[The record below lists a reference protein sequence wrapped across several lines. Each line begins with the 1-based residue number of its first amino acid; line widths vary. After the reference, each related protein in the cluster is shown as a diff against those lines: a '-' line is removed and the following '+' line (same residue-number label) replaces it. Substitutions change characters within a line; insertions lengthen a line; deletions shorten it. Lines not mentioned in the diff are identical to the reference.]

1 MKRVL
6 AILAL
11 IGLLLALPLA
21 AVASASGDGEPAP
34 PPEQADGLQPPA
46 DGDDDGSGDEQGTT
60 GDPHDLGG
68 GFRGVPAPPSQNGLD
83 DLWWG
88 PTLELLLMMV

>member
-1 MKRVL
+1 MTRVL

-11 IGLLLALPLA
+11 IGLLSALPLTS
-21 AVASASGDGEPAP
+21 VAWASGDGDQTP
-34 PPEQADGLQPPA
+34 PPEQADGLQSPP
-46 DGDDDGSGDEQGTT
+46 GDDDGSGDEQGTT

-83 DLWWG
+83 DPWWG
-88 PTLELLLMMV
+88 PALELLLMMV